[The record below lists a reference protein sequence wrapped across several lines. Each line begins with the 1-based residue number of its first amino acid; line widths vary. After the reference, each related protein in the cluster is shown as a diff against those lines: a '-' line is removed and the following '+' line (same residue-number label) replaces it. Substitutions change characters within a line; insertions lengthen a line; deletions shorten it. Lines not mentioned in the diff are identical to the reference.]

1 MNSFSNNSDGVRL
14 VAQYTIDQRVRDA
27 EARRLARSARPQ
39 RPTKEPVAK
48 PTTSTTHIPW
58 WVFRHLRPAH

>member
-1 MNSFSNNSDGVRL
+1 MNNFSNNAGGVRM

-39 RPTKEPVAK
+39 RPTREPVAK
-48 PTTSTTHIPW
+48 PKASTHHVPW
-58 WVFRHLRPAH
+58 WVFRYLHPAH